1 YLICDE
7 ICIPMQTP
15 LALDLP
21 AGDGGVSAEAHL
33 INRFAAR
40 VPPLQ
45 SETMPSGP
53 GGLAIERAGI
63 AKGGDGAE
71 VLRVSVVSAE
81 PFVAPDLFVD
91 GPAGSVFGAP
101 KVAISANGRGAVLDI
116 PADTSGVEG
125 GIDGKTL
132 SLTLVDGERGIER
145 RLPPESTLPPMAES
159 GASQATPIGLLAILG
174 LALIGG
180 LILNLMPCVLPVLSI
195 KLLGVISHGGGERR
209 MVRIGFLASAAG
221 IVSAFLVLA
230 GALVALKYS
239 GAAVG
244 WGIQFQQ
251 PWFLVLMVLIVTLFA
266 CNLWGFFEVRLPR
279 WIADAGEQ
287 AGHVHGLGGHFVSG
301 VFATLLATPCSAPFL
316 GTAVGFALS
325 RGAVEILAVFA
336 ALGVGL
342 ALPYLVV
349 AAFPGMAT
357 RLPRPGPW
365 MVTLRKVMG
374 FALAATG
381 VWLVTV
387 LAAQVGMIAA
397 TAIAILSALAIAVLF
412 LRARLPQGV
421 ARFTAAILGVLAF
434 LAFLSP
440 TLLDTQGTKTS
451 AVEDGLWTT
460 FDESAIPG
468 LLAEGKVVFVDVT
481 ADWCITCQVNKQ
493 LVIYNDAVRAR
504 VFGPDVVAMK
514 ADWTKPDDR
523 IADYL
528 SRFGR
533 YGIPF
538 NAVYGP
544 AAPQGIA
551 LPELLTTDAV
561 MAAMDK
567 AAGKIP

>member
-1 YLICDE
+1 
-7 ICIPMQTP
+7 
-15 LALDLP
+15 
-21 AGDGGVSAEAHL
+21 
-33 INRFAAR
+33 
-40 VPPLQ
+40 
-45 SETMPSGP
+45 
-53 GGLAIERAGI
+53 
-63 AKGGDGAE
+63 
-71 VLRVSVVSAE
+71 
-81 PFVAPDLFVD
+81 
-91 GPAGSVFGAP
+91 
-101 KVAISANGRGAVLDI
+101 
-116 PADTSGVEG
+116 
-125 GIDGKTL
+125 
-132 SLTLVDGERGIER
+132 
-145 RLPPESTLPPMAES
+145 
-159 GASQATPIGLLAILG
+159 
-174 LALIGG
+174 
-180 LILNLMPCVLPVLSI
+180 
-195 KLLGVISHGGGERR
+195 
-209 MVRIGFLASAAG
+209 
-221 IVSAFLVLA
+221 
-230 GALVALKYS
+230 
-239 GAAVG
+239 
-244 WGIQFQQ
+244 
-251 PWFLVLMVLIVTLFA
+251 
-266 CNLWGFFEVRLPR
+266 
-279 WIADAGEQ
+279 
-287 AGHVHGLGGHFVSG
+287 
-301 VFATLLATPCSAPFL
+301 
-316 GTAVGFALS
+316 
-325 RGAVEILAVFA
+325 
-336 ALGVGL
+336 
-342 ALPYLVV
+342 
-349 AAFPGMAT
+349 
-357 RLPRPGPW
+357 
-365 MVTLRKVMG
+365 
-374 FALAATG
+374 
-381 VWLVTV
+381 
-387 LAAQVGMIAA
+387 
-397 TAIAILSALAIAVLF
+397 F